1 MVTVDVTTICLNR
14 KNDPHEKF
22 QFMFLAASLRA
33 GLSVLLSGCNTAA
46 EWPGCSRGGSA
57 VENAAKK
64 NKANDA
70 EIHPSP
76 RFAVLMD
83 RENVDTDAI
92 IPNSSNRSA
101 NYLVSTC
108 LMLYVTWTLFPG
120 QDPQAAT
127 QP

>member
-1 MVTVDVTTICLNR
+1 
-14 KNDPHEKF
+14 
-22 QFMFLAASLRA
+22 
-33 GLSVLLSGCNTAA
+33 VLLSGCNTAA

-76 RFAVLMD
+76 RFAARWTGKMSTPTRSSPIPQIDPQTGFGINLF
-83 RENVDTDAI
+83 DAW
-92 IPNSSNRSA
+92 R
-101 NYLVSTC
+101 YL
-108 LMLYVTWTLFPG
+108 TLFPG